1 MNKADDMK
9 WDVSYEWKTVAL
21 MSLGFGL
28 VGVDR
33 FMIMPMFP
41 VMAKDLGLDYQD
53 MGYIAASLALAWGLA
68 SLLMGNVSDHFGRR
82 KVIVP
87 ALFLFALLA
96 GLSGLATGIGSLVV
110 IRAIMGLADG
120 AFVPVGIAATVEAS
134 HPRRH
139 GMNVG
144 LQQMAHPLLGLGLTP
159 ILVTQLLHYVSW
171 RWVFL
176 LVALPGLLCAYLVYK
191 VLRDRDPK
199 AMAVHS
205 VTHDASEHKWSDVL
219 KYRNIRINMV
229 GFFCWLTCIQ
239 VTGALLPN
247 YLTDFLHLD
256 LQQMGFVFSA
266 VGLGASAGTLVMPSL
281 SDRLGRKP
289 VIVMS
294 VLGAMLFLWLLMG
307 AGPNPGKLFFFLFMC
322 HFCNFSAICLTIG
335 PITAE
340 SVPVKLMATATG
352 FIVGTGE
359 LFGGAVA
366 PALAGFVAKHYGI
379 EYILHLALGGLL
391 IGLVAV
397 LCLKETAPC
406 RVK

>member
-1 MNKADDMK
+1 MGSKD

-41 VMAKDLGLDYQD
+41 VMSKDLGLDYQD
-53 MGYIAASLALAWGLA
+53 MGYIAASLALAWGVA
-68 SLLMGNVSDHFGRR
+68 SLFIGNISDHIGRR
-82 KVIVP
+82 KVIIP
-87 ALFLFALLA
+87 ALFLFSLLA
-96 GLSGLATGIGSLVV
+96 GLSGLATGIGSLMV
-110 IRAIMGLADG
+110 IRAIMGVADG

-134 HPRRH
+134 HPKRH

-144 LQQMAHPLLGLGLTP
+144 IQQMAHPLLGLGLAP
-159 ILVTQLLHYVSW
+159 IVVTQLLQIVSW

-176 LVALPGLLCAYLVYK
+176 LVSIPGFICAYLAYK
-191 VLRDRDPK
+191 VIRDRDPRT
-199 AMAVHS
+199 MAVHS
-205 VTHDASEHKWSDVL
+205 VTHDAAEHKWTDVFR
-219 KYRNIRINMV
+219 YRNIPLNMIS
-229 GFFCWLTCIQ
+229 FLCWLTCIQ

-256 LQQMGFVFSA
+256 LQQMGFVVSA
-266 VGLGASAGTLVMPSL
+266 VGLGASFGTVVMPAI
-281 SDRLGRKP
+281 SDRIGRKP
-289 VIVMS
+289 VIVIA
-294 VLGAMLFLWLLMG
+294 VIGAMGFLWLMMG
-307 AGPNPGKLFFFLFMC
+307 AGPNPGRLFFYLFMC
-322 HFCNFSAICLTIG
+322 HFCNFAAICLTVG

-352 FIVGTGE
+352 LIVGVGE
-359 LFGGAVA
+359 LFGGAAA

-379 EYILHLALGGLL
+379 QYILHLAMVGLFLGL
-391 IGLVAV
+391 IVV
-397 LCLKETAPC
+397 LFLKETAPC